1 LKEKFIVSR
10 TPLRIS
16 FAGGGSDLPAYFE
29 NSTAE
34 GKVLSTAINK
44 FVYVTVKNHGSTFKE
59 RIRLNYSET
68 EVAQST
74 GELKNNII
82 RYCLELLDITDPI
95 YISSV
100 SDIPSGSGLGSSSAF
115 TVGLLNCL
123 HKFRGDRQLSPLEL
137 ASEAVKVELDL
148 VKSPIGLQD
157 QYGCAVGGFKKIVF
171 GNKRQ
176 VLLNSLDI
184 SMPQLRAIFEDI
196 LVMWTG
202 DVRSASTILSD
213 QSKNTFGKMN
223 EIQRMVDLASALEER
238 VKNGLSSQILGP
250 FLHDGWKLKK
260 SLSGKISYPKIDEYY
275 DLALKNGALGG
286 KLLGAGGGGFL
297 LLVVPKI
304 KQAKVESALVDFE
317 KVSVL
322 PETRGTE
329 IIFSNC

>member
-1 LKEKFIVSR
+1 MKEKFIVSR

-123 HKFRGDRQLSPLEL
+123 HKFRG
-137 ASEAVKVELDL
+137 
-148 VKSPIGLQD
+148 G
-157 QYGCAVGGFKKIVF
+157 
-171 GNKRQ
+171 
-176 VLLNSLDI
+176 
-184 SMPQLRAIFEDI
+184 
-196 LVMWTG
+196 
-202 DVRSASTILSD
+202 
-213 QSKNTFGKMN
+213 
-223 EIQRMVDLASALEER
+223 
-238 VKNGLSSQILGP
+238 
-250 FLHDGWKLKK
+250 
-260 SLSGKISYPKIDEYY
+260 
-275 DLALKNGALGG
+275 
-286 KLLGAGGGGFL
+286 
-297 LLVVPKI
+297 
-304 KQAKVESALVDFE
+304 
-317 KVSVL
+317 
-322 PETRGTE
+322 
-329 IIFSNC
+329 